1 NGRWT
6 RPEVELRW
14 IGERRGSTPPGEE
27 AKAVDDGAG
36 QTAFDIV
43 GADRD
48 GALGQARCVDRG
60 PTRTVDG
67 VVGQDHVSGP
77 GPTDVQSLRVSVDG
91 VVHDR
96 HVAYMRNLRVRRG
109 RDAGEH
115 GIEDEIVPDNGIGDD
130 LNRFTAVPHGIAFD
144 DVEAAPATVDENAR
158 ILPPGERVVDDVVAN
173 DVPMGPGL
181 HLDAVIAAIT
191 RRSS

>member
-1 NGRWT
+1 MTWTRAHHSARVDGQALRLVGADVARTATASLVEIQGGREARVRVARQDGRGT

-36 QTAFDIV
+36 QTAFDVV

-48 GALGQARCVDRG
+48 GAFGQARCIDRD
-60 PTRTVDG
+60 PTRAVDG

-91 VVHDR
+91 
-96 HVAYMRNLRVRRG
+96 
-109 RDAGEH
+109 
-115 GIEDEIVPDNGIGDD
+115 
-130 LNRFTAVPHGIAFD
+130 
-144 DVEAAPATVDENAR
+144 
-158 ILPPGERVVDDVVAN
+158 
-173 DVPMGPGL
+173 
-181 HLDAVIAAIT
+181 
-191 RRSS
+191 